1 MVLKEQLVIF
11 DRYYDLVY
19 LKTFDKRIEAQKHY
33 ETIKNKYPKNNFRVY
48 YTSSKFRSY

>member
-48 YTSSKFRSY
+48 YTNSKFRSY